1 MAGSDGQAESD
12 GAGPA
17 PGAVWLVGMMGA
29 GKSTLGP
36 IIARALGR
44 PFVDTDEVVVQ
55 TAGQSVQAI
64 FESEGERGFRDRERA
79 AIVEVAT
86 AGAVVSLG
94 GGAIAQP
101 GAAEQLAAL
110 GTVVYLRAG
119 LATLMARIGDASQ
132 RPMLAGMSP
141 DEREQHLAELLAERT
156 PAYESAQLV
165 VDVDTWE
172 GDSIAKQIAS
182 QVRELE
188 AGLAR
193 SGDER

>member
-1 MAGSDGQAESD
+1 M
-12 GAGPA
+12 
-17 PGAVWLVGMMGA
+17 PGALWLVGMMGA

-36 IIARALGR
+36 IVARALGR

-64 FESEGERGFRDRERA
+64 FESEGERGFRERERA
-79 AIVEVAT
+79 AIVEVAKQ
-86 AGAVVSLG
+86 GAVVSLG

-101 GAAEQLAAL
+101 GAPQRLAAL

-119 LATLMARIGDASQ
+119 LATLMTRIGDGSQ
-132 RPMLAGMSP
+132 RPMLSGMSP
-141 DEREQHLAELLAERT
+141 DEREQRIAELLAERA

-165 VDVDTWE
+165 VDVDTLE
-172 GDSIAKQIAS
+172 VDSIAEQIAS